1 MLKSIFL
8 LVAFFAGLV
17 PIALGQLSST
27 DKAFVMKAAK
37 ANTYELKAAQMA
49 QDMSTNDTYKT
60 YAQMI
65 TTDHTKAGQEL
76 ASAVAAGDPSMQ
88 LPTGVSANSQS
99 HLDLLKNAGK
109 SFDAKY
115 RDQMVSTHEAA
126 LKLLHNYV
134 GQPND
139 NPQVKQVAEELIPV
153 FKKHLE
159 DARKLTKQ

>member
-49 QDMSTNDTYKT
+49 QNMSTNDAYKT

-109 SFDAKY
+109 AFDAKY
-115 RDQMVSTHEAA
+115 RDQMISTHEAA

-139 NPQVKQVAEELIPV
+139 NPQVKRVAEELIPV

-159 DARKLTKQ
+159 DARKLPKQ